1 MPATLLSDLIAGG
14 HYEAAKREVQRYSS
28 GDLVQMLYSLPPQHR
43 VMGFRLLP
51 KDTAMDVFDLLRP
64 ADQADLVQTMDKP
77 EVAGLLAEM
86 EADERVR
93 LFEELPAK
101 VTKRL
106 IASLEGRDRAAVDM
120 LMGYPE
126 DSAGRYMNVRF
137 LAVRDSGTVSDAI
150 DAVKTSHLSDSQLE
164 IVFVIDAQRV
174 YRGYVRP
181 ARLIQ
186 SDPQRPIM
194 DVVQGGNLAVPAWQN
209 VDLAARLLSANQLPA
224 VPVVDNEGRLVGDI
238 TFDDV
243 IDRIEEE
250 ASSEMLARGGIG
262 TGLLTR
268 DEAWSSRLAKGPI
281 IYAIRLRL
289 LCLVVTLIG
298 GLVVGGVIEGFEEVL
313 ETLAFTAIFIPL
325 VMDMGGNV
333 GTQSTTVFARALAWQ
348 HIDLKNYG
356 AYLFR
361 ELRIGVIMGIA
372 LGSVAGIVAYFW
384 QGVPNGYPQLGMA
397 VGLSLFAVV
406 VLGACLGAL
415 LPFILLRLGF
425 DHGPAADPFIT
436 TIKDFSGLL
445 LYFWLVTQLLGGE
458 AFVG

>member
-1 MPATLLSDLIAGG
+1 MPATMLKDLIADG
-14 HYEAAKREVQRYSS
+14 HYEAAKREAERYSA
-28 GDLVQMLYSLPPQHR
+28 GDLVQLLYALPPQQR
-43 VMGFRLLP
+43 VIGFRLLP
-51 KDTAMDVFDLLRP
+51 KDTAMAMFDLLRP
-64 ADQADLVQTMDKP
+64 ADQAELVQAMDRP

-101 VTKRL
+101 VAKRL
-106 IASLEGRDRAAVDM
+106 IASLEGRDREAVD
-120 LMGYPE
+120 LLLGYPE
-126 DSAGRYMNVRF
+126 DSAGRFMNVRF
-137 LAVRDSGTVSDAI
+137 LAIRDSVTVAEAI
-150 DAVKTSHLSDSQLE
+150 QAVKTSRLSDSQLE
-164 IVFVIDAQRV
+164 ILFVIDAQRG
-174 YRGYVRP
+174 YCGYVRP
-181 ARLIQ
+181 AALIQ
-186 SDPQRPIM
+186 ADPHRAITELM
-194 DVVQGGNLAVPAWQN
+194 QGANLAVPAWQN

-250 ASSEMLARGGIG
+250 ASAEMLARGGIG
-262 TGLLTR
+262 SSMLSR
-268 DEAWSSRLAKGPI
+268 DQAWSSRLVEGPI

-289 LCLVVTLIG
+289 LCLVITLIG

-333 GTQSTTVFARALAWQ
+333 GTQSTTVFARGLAWQ
-348 HIDLKNYG
+348 QIDIKRYG
-356 AYLFR
+356 GYLLR
-361 ELRIGVIMGIA
+361 ELRIGVTMGLV
-372 LGSVAGIVAYFW
+372 LGSVSGVVAYYW
-384 QGVPNGYPQLGMA
+384 QGVPNGYPQLGLA

-415 LPFILLRLGF
+415 LPWVLLRLGF

-445 LYFWLVTQLLGGE
+445 LYFYLVSQLLGFE
-458 AFVG
+458 AI